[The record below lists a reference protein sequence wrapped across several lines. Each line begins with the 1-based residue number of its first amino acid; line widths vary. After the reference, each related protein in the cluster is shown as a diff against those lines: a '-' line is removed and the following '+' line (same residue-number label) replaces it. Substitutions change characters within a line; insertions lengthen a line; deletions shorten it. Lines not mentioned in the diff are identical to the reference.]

1 VRSASDPADTRDMYM
16 LHTMF
21 RREFAAL
28 PGLVRGVPAGDRS
41 RVGVVADHLEFI
53 TGVLEGHHRAEDA
66 VMWPKLLERGRD
78 EVAPVVHTMEGQHAR
93 IEELSARVVASVGSW
108 RRDAAASSR
117 DALAA
122 VLDEL
127 VELLYRHMSLEELS
141 ALPLAEKYMT
151 TGEWVE
157 MAHHS
162 GAGMP
167 AGKMSLVFGMT
178 LYEADPAVMEETLS
192 TLPPPVRATL
202 EDEGIRAYADYAS
215 LIHGTATPRRSGPL
229 HL

>member
-1 VRSASDPADTRDMYM
+1 MFM

-28 PGLVRGVPAGDRS
+28 PGLVRVVPAGDAGRA
-41 RVGVVADHLEFI
+41 GVVADHLDFI

-78 EVAPVVHTMEGQHAR
+78 EVAPVVHTMEGHHAQ
-93 IEELSARVVASVGSW
+93 IEELSSRVVASVRAW
-108 RRDAAASSR
+108 RRDASLSSR
-117 DALAA
+117 DALAG

-127 VELLYRHMSLEELS
+127 IELLYRHMSLEELS

-167 AGKMSLVFGMT
+167 PGKMSLIFGMT
-178 LYEADPAVMEETLS
+178 LYEADPSVMEETLS
-192 TLPPPVRATL
+192 NLPAEVRATL
-202 EDEGIRAYADYAS
+202 QEEGIRAYAEYAS
-215 LIHGTATPRRSGPL
+215 RIHGTATPRRSGPL
-229 HL
+229 QP